1 MPLNPCTV
9 NTRQDLSTAYPVCTP
24 LKMTMG
30 ETAKAAALMC
40 GRLHALPLSVVS
52 IVILSYVEESRAIC
66 ADNGHSEI
74 RSTPFTAFTL
84 ARNDPMGG
92 ATVKC
97 GKLFA
102 CKPLRRA

>member
-1 MPLNPCTV
+1 
-9 NTRQDLSTAYPVCTP
+9 
-24 LKMTMG
+24 
-30 ETAKAAALMC
+30 MC